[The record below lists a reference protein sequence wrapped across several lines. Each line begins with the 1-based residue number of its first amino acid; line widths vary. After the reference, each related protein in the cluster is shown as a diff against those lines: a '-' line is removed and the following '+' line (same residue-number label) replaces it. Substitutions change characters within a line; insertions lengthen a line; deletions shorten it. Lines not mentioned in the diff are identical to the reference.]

1 MHDHYELTTR
11 HILEAAVAAVG
22 LLAIGYTLLVLA
34 FCI

>member
-11 HILEAAVAAVG
+11 HIFEAAAGAAG
-22 LLAIGYTLLVLA
+22 LLAIGYVLLVLV

>member
-11 HILEAAVAAVG
+11 HIFEAAAGAAA
-22 LLAIGYTLLVLA
+22 LLTIGYTLLVLV

>member
-11 HILEAAVAAVG
+11 HIFEAAGAAAG
-22 LLAIGYTLLVLA
+22 LLAIGYVLLVLV